1 MAQFDSAWQTN
12 WQNCQQAHHIVRDQ
26 DNNILV
32 IGNDKKG
39 DKQNVV
45 LAILDKSGKFLTN
58 TIVKTDDAYPE
69 ARAIV
74 STKNDD
80 LFIVGSSRKA
90 SKGRRY
96 SWLAKI
102 NPEGQVFW
110 EKKYPSER
118 DNAFTFIVEDTRRG
132 GFYLGGTNGV
142 NFWVLKVNEFGE
154 EIKGQKTWSLS
165 AGENGD
171 KLMISSLL
179 LSPDGKHLF
188 AIGSKKTKANHTEG
202 VLCRWDTEGDYSDW
216 EKTYPNTQLH
226 AAAFDTQKEALIL
239 TGSTWNA
246 QTGDDMLVLLAGAND
261 GTVRK
266 RQTIPLDGS
275 DYVTTLLPRSDG
287 YYLVGNSTSQERGQR
302 FEDIC
307 LIAIDASGNPEWT
320 KPLYYG
326 SANADKTIDGT
337 VLQDNSL
344 VILGQTGQNNWIARF
359 NTTEKI
365 NQKPSAEIEAIW
377 DTPQYNPLNK
387 GILISDTNAV
397 KVRVKVLSPFKLDA
411 SHFKIMLEDKSVR
424 IAPLTQPKVYRDSVY
439 TYYETTVF
447 LEEGEN
453 RFNVQISY
461 SNSFF
466 KTSTLT
472 IQYDPRPN
480 LYIVALGIKTDLHY
494 TEKDAT
500 DFASF
505 FQNTP
510 NELFKKTVI
519 LLKNDSISTTDI
531 AIAST
536 FKHLEADLGKIRSK
550 DVLIV
555 FASSHGQTDSVE
567 GKKVYYIQA
576 SNTSFDW
583 SEKRPLDFNKC
594 IVDPLKNLDC
604 KKILLID
611 ACESG
616 AIGEKGSKTTNKQ
629 PIINLLKEKS
639 GLWCMT
645 SSIGTSYEDSKWENG
660 AFSEAILQAFKTPK
674 ADTDKDGF
682 LSFDELFGY
691 VSYYMPQIVAKE
703 KDNKEQ
709 KPSKM
714 SSDNRLGNFPIF
726 KIIK

>member
-45 LAILDKSGKFLTN
+45 LAILDKSGNFLTN

-74 STKNDD
+74 STQNDD
-80 LFIVGSSRKA
+80 LFIVGSSRQA

-110 EKKYPSER
+110 EKKYPSDR
-118 DNAFTFIVEDTRRG
+118 DNAFIFIVEDTRRG
-132 GFYLGGTNGV
+132 GFYLGGTDGV
-142 NFWVLKVNEFGE
+142 DFWVLKVNEFGE
-154 EIKGQKTWSLS
+154 EIKGQKTWHLS

-171 KLMISSLL
+171 KLLISSLL

-188 AIGSKKTKANHTEG
+188 AISSKKTKSNHTVG

-216 EKTYPNTQLH
+216 EKTYSNTQFN

-246 QTGDDMLVLLAGAND
+246 QTGDDMLVLLADAND

-275 DYVTTLLPRSDG
+275 DYVTTLLPCSGG

-307 LIAIDASGNPEWT
+307 LMAIDANGNPEWN

-326 SANADKTIDGT
+326 GSNADKTIDGT

-344 VILGQTGQNNWIARF
+344 AILGQTGQNNWIARF

-365 NQKPSAEIEAIW
+365 NQKPTTELEAIW
-377 DTPQYNPLNK
+377 DTPQYNLLNK
-387 GILISDTNAV
+387 GVIITDTNALKIRV
-397 KVRVKVLSPFKLDA
+397 KVRSPFKLDA
-411 SHFKIMLEDKSVR
+411 HHFKIMMEDRSIR
-424 IAPLTQPKVYRDSVY
+424 IAPLTQPKVYCDSVY

-447 LEEGEN
+447 LQEGEN
-453 RFNVQISY
+453 RFNAQISG
-461 SNSFF
+461 SHTVFQT
-466 KTSTLT
+466 KTLT
-472 IQYDPRPN
+472 IRYDSRPN
-480 LYIVALGIKTDLHY
+480 LYIVALGIKVPDLRY

-500 DFASF
+500 DLASSL
-505 FQNTP
+505 QNVR
-510 NELFKKTVI
+510 NELFKNTVV
-519 LLKNDSISTTDI
+519 LLKNDSTSTTDT
-531 AIAST
+531 AILSI
-536 FKHLEADLGKIRSK
+536 FKHLEADLGKIRQK
-550 DVLIV
+550 DILIV
-555 FASSHGQTDSVE
+555 FVSSHGQADTSK
-567 GKKVYYIQA
+567 GLYYIQA
-576 SNTSFDW
+576 SNT
-583 SEKRPLDFNKC
+583 PLDWDENHYIDFNEHIHKH
-594 IVDPLKNLDC
+594 LKNINC
-604 KKILLID
+604 KIIFLID

-616 AIGEKGSKTTNKQ
+616 VVGSKGKANTIL
-629 PIINLLKEKS
+629 PPGIILRGVKT
-639 GLWCMT
+639 GWWYMA
-645 SSIGTSYEDSKWENG
+645 SSSGTSYEDNKWQNG
-660 AFSEAILQAFKTPK
+660 AFTEAILQAFKTPK

-682 LSFDELFGY
+682 LSFDELFEYASVY
-691 VSYYMPQIVAKE
+691 VPQIVDQQKE
-703 KDNKEQ
+703 HKEQ
-709 KPSKM
+709 KPCKT
-714 SSDNRLGNFPIF
+714 SSDNRSGNFPIF